1 MAEKYYKVLLPVP
14 NNGILTYKS
23 DKILKRGQR
32 IIVSL
37 KNRFEY
43 GVVLEED
50 IAPKEGIRYKYVE
63 EVVDEFLVNE
73 KFLEFIFFISK
84 YYCCEVGIVFKNV
97 ISKKIFFSK
106 EIECTNKKDVAE
118 SDILLYDE
126 QQNVYDKIA
135 NNIKGFNVHYI
146 DGVTGSGKTEIYL
159 KVSKDVMKYGKQVL
173 YLLPEIALTAQLT
186 KRISERLGFDVDVYH
201 SKIPLKK
208 RVERFW
214 KFTKS
219 ANDFLL
225 GTKSALFIPSSNIGL
240 IIVDEEHESTLK
252 QEEAPYYNLRDIAI
266 YYAKLLNIPI
276 ILGSATP
283 AAESYYNFTVGK
295 YNHYFLSKRFNKAK
309 IPYLN
314 VLKVEKD
321 ELIGKII
328 SERLVDEIENRL
340 SKDEQVIIFL
350 NKKGYSHHMVCEDCG
365 ESVMCPNCSVGLTY
379 FQSSKQFLCH
389 YCGER
394 FYNYT
399 CPVCKSDKIYGY
411 GYGIEHLQNVLSEIF
426 GDIILKLDTDEIT
439 SHTALNKKLNKFLE
453 KDFKILIGTQ
463 IIAKGFNFPDV
474 TLVGILDIDR
484 LLGMPDFRSYE
495 RCFQLVN
502 QVGGRAGRFE
512 KEGEILIQTF
522 NKKNPF
528 FEYLNNREM
537 FYKYELEKRKL
548 FKYPPYYKLARFITE
563 HSNEQ
568 RCEMTILEISDIL
581 KTLPNITL
589 LGPAKAP
596 IYKIKNRYR
605 YQCLI
610 KAKNIKDIHNVC
622 KIAKSKFEQIKK
634 GNIYLKID
642 IDPTSFM

>member
-23 DKILKRGQR
+23 DKTLRRGQR
-32 IIVSL
+32 VVVSL

-50 IAPKEGIRYKYVE
+50 NEPKEGIRYKHVE
-63 EVVDEFLVNE
+63 EVVDDFLVNE
-73 KFLEFIFFISK
+73 KFIEFIFFISK
-84 YYCCEVGIVFKNV
+84 YYCCEIGIVFKNV

-106 EIECTNKKDVAE
+106 EIECIDKKDVEE

-135 NNIKGFNVHYI
+135 SNIIGFNVHYI

-159 KVSKDVMKYGKQVL
+159 KVSKDVMKSGKQVL

-219 ANDFLL
+219 ANYFLL

-309 IPYLN
+309 IPDLN

-340 SKDEQVIIFL
+340 KKDEQVIIFL

-379 FQSSKQFLCH
+379 FQRSKQFLCH

-394 FYNYT
+394 FYKYI
-399 CPVCKSDKIYGY
+399 CPVCKSDKIFEY

-426 GDIILKLDTDEIT
+426 GVIILKLDTDEIT

-548 FKYPPYYKLARFITE
+548 FNYPPYYKLARIITE

-568 RCEMTILEISDIL
+568 RCEMTILEISEIL
-581 KTLPNITL
+581 RTLPNITL

-610 KAKNIKDIHNVC
+610 KAKNIKDIHSAC